1 MNTTNPGH
9 TLILGGGISGL
20 SLAWFLH
27 QRGQPVTVL
36 DAGNRPGGSIRTEH
50 DQGYQIEL
58 GPNSTLQKTG
68 DDDALG
74 RLVKDLNLDDRLIE
88 ASSVSSNRYVM
99 HRGRLKALPDSPPK
113 FILSTIFSPWAKVR
127 LLAEPLIGWVLHEEH
142 IAEFVTRRL
151 GREFLDY
158 AIEPF
163 ISGVYAGDP
172 RSLSIAAAAPKVH
185 QLEQS
190 WGSLIIGGIMVGKKN
205 KAIGVPRGRLVTL
218 DGGLELLP
226 ATIAARLPA
235 GTVRTGTEVITVRPE
250 ASGWQVEWR
259 DAQGARGL
267 ERAERVVL
275 AMPSHAAAKALF
287 TTLPAASQLL
297 AGIAYAPIA
306 STAMG
311 YARDQV
317 SHPLDGFGV
326 LLPRRERVRLL
337 GALFSSSLFPGRAP
351 ENKVLVTSFIGGAMD
366 YQALTMPDPALEAW
380 VRKDMAEI
388 LGIRGE
394 PEFFRMTRYQ
404 QAIPQYNV
412 GHLKRIKALDKV
424 LKAYPGIHTR
434 ANWRDG
440 ISVSDCVLN
449 AEKLARRLTGELPEE
464 PEEKEEEEVPTE

>member
-1 MNTTNPGH
+1 MNTTFPGH

-36 DAGNRPGGSIRTEH
+36 DAGQRPGGSIRTEH

-58 GPNSTLQKTG
+58 GPNSTLQKAG
-68 DDDALG
+68 DTDDALG
-74 RLVKDLNLDDRLIE
+74 RLVKDLNLDERLIE
-88 ASSVSSNRYVM
+88 ASPVSSKRFVM
-99 HRGRLKALPDSPPK
+99 HHGRLKALPDSPPK
-113 FILSTIFSPWAKVR
+113 FILSTIFSPWAKLR
-127 LLAEPLIGWVLHEEH
+127 LLAEPLIGWVHHEEH

-158 AIEPF
+158 AIDPF

-172 RSLSIAAAAPKVH
+172 GSLSVAAAAPKIH

-190 WGSLIIGGIMVGKKN
+190 WGSLIVGGIMVGKKN
-205 KAIGVPRGRLVTL
+205 KAMGMPRGRLVTF

-226 ATIAARLPA
+226 ATITARLPA
-235 GTVRTGTEVITVRPE
+235 GTVRTGIEVITVRPVE
-250 ASGWQVEWR
+250 GGWQVEWR
-259 DAQGARGL
+259 NPQGERGL

-275 AMPSHAAAKALF
+275 AMPAHAAAKALF

-297 AGIAYAPIA
+297 AGIAYAPVA
-306 STAMG
+306 STALG

-317 SHPLDGFGV
+317 SHPLDGFGF

-351 ENKVLVTSFIGGAMD
+351 DNKVLLTSFIGGAMD
-366 YQALTMPDPALEAW
+366 HQALTMPDPVLEAW
-380 VRKDMAEI
+380 VRKDLADT

-394 PEFFRMTRYQ
+394 PELLRMTRYQ

-412 GHLKRIKALDKV
+412 GHLNRIKALDKI

-449 AEKLARRLTGELPEE
+449 AEKLAKRMTGELPEE
-464 PEEKEEEEVPTE
+464 PEEEEGQPA

>member
-1 MNTTNPGH
+1 MNTSNPGH

-20 SLAWFLH
+20 ALAWFLH

-36 DAGNRPGGSIRTEH
+36 DAGNRPGGSIRTEQ

-58 GPNSTLQKTG
+58 GPNSTLQKPG
-68 DDDALG
+68 DADDALG
-74 RLVKDLNLDDRLIE
+74 RLVKELNLDDRLIE
-88 ASSVSSNRYVM
+88 ASPLSAKRYVM

-113 FILSTIFSPWAKVR
+113 FILSTIFSPWAKLR
-127 LLAEPLIGWVLHEEH
+127 LLVEPLIGWVHHEEH

-172 RSLSIAAAAPKVH
+172 RSLSIAAAASKVYK
-185 QLEQS
+185 LEQS
-190 WGSLIIGGIMVGKKN
+190 WGSLIVGGIMVGRAN
-205 KAIGVPRGRLVTL
+205 KAMGMPRGRLVTF

-226 ATIAARLPA
+226 ATIRDRLPP
-235 GTVRTGTEVITVRPE
+235 GTVRCDTEVITVRPE

-259 DAQGARGL
+259 NGHGERGL

-275 AMPSHAAAKALF
+275 AMPAHAAAKVLF

-306 STAMG
+306 STALG

-317 SHPLDGFGV
+317 RHALDGFGF

-351 ENKVLVTSFIGGAMD
+351 AGKVLLTSFIGGAMD
-366 YQALTMPDPALEAW
+366 HQALTMPDPALEAW
-380 VRKDMAEI
+380 VRKDVADT

-394 PEFFRMTRYQ
+394 PELLRLTRYQ

-412 GHLKRIKALDKV
+412 GHLKRIKALDAV
-424 LKAYPGIHTR
+424 LKVHPGIFTR

-449 AEKLARRLTGELPEE
+449 AEKLARRLTGELLEE
-464 PEEKEEEEVPTE
+464 PEEEEEEGQSA